1 MLLCFSGQDDDLSSP
16 RRGAIGKS
24 SKVVQP
30 SAASNVPL
38 VPLRSKTL
46 SRNYRNSFLVD
57 DFNTRHLSLGN
68 TLNSVKIPDQYKT
81 LPATSNQ
88 SAFDIYMNLPPK
100 SSFSD
105 SSSKTADEKDSDHVQ
120 LSVQHGNTNL
130 HTSLMPLSS
139 KPPEVVVSD
148 DSKEES
154 IQQSSEKRSRSTTPL
169 PPTPLYDVVSNG
181 LKESTVQKSSE
192 KLDRSLIPLPHTPLE
207 VAVSN
212 NSSIQQNSERR
223 SRSPSPLPPIP
234 SDTVVSNGLK
244 EESKRSSE
252 KLDRSLIP
260 LPHTPLEVAVSNNSS
275 IQQNSERCSRPPSPL
290 PPTPSDTIVSN
301 GLKEESKR
309 SSEKLDRSLIPLPH
323 TPLEIAVSNNSS
335 IQQNSERRSRSP
347 SPLPP
352 IPSDTIVSNGL
363 KGESKRSSEKLDRSL
378 IPLPHTPLEVAVSY
392 NSSIQQNSERRS
404 RPPSPLPPT
413 PSDTIVSNG
422 LKEEIVQKS
431 FKKLDR
437 SEMPLPLTPLE
448 VVVLNN
454 SGEVN
459 MQQSSEKCNRS
470 TMPLPPTPLDAVIF
484 SDLMES
490 SAPATLS
497 TGPEGGTTDEKNTR
511 GMNKSFTD
519 DAQMEEYSSSSDG
532 YERIN
537 FDELEKAPTPLPFT
551 ADGISTTTDNVTVTN
566 SLGENCTT
574 TVNKEFDRIMQ
585 ADGSQVNS
593 SLTDTSTLEV
603 VSAVNETSLCM
614 ADTRA
619 DNDNGTA
626 ACLDEDYVISDYE
639 FYSMHKQMQTP
650 LTDSTDQVSS
660 STPEYLELQ
669 GLNPALDDYVPMHKA
684 DSQDLKRPSQ
694 VHVYDYAC
702 HSYMYVEMCRYKLQ
716 QSGVPPRRV
725 KREGHTP
732 SVSIS
737 STSTGKNATY
747 VNMKRQHNVTL
758 LPPRSSGAD
767 NPNSLSEDH
776 SEPMMPPR
784 NALRIGYY
792 LSAPSAVPK

>member
-57 DFNTRHLSLGN
+57 DFNTRRLSLGN

-154 IQQSSEKRSRSTTPL
+154 IQQSSEKHSRSTAPLSPPSSDALDSNGLKEDSIEESSENQLMPLPPTPPEVAVSNGLKEKNTQQSSEKRSGSTTPL
-169 PPTPLYDVVSNG
+169 PPTPLDDVVSNG

-212 NSSIQQNSERR
+212 
-223 SRSPSPLPPIP
+223 
-234 SDTVVSNGLK
+234 
-244 EESKRSSE
+244 
-252 KLDRSLIP
+252 
-260 LPHTPLEVAVSNNSS
+260 
-275 IQQNSERCSRPPSPL
+275 
-290 PPTPSDTIVSN
+290 
-301 GLKEESKR
+301 
-309 SSEKLDRSLIPLPH
+309 
-323 TPLEIAVSNNSS
+323 
-335 IQQNSERRSRSP
+335 
-347 SPLPP
+347 
-352 IPSDTIVSNGL
+352 
-363 KGESKRSSEKLDRSL
+363 
-378 IPLPHTPLEVAVSY
+378 

-437 SEMPLPLTPLE
+437 SEMPLPPTPLE

-490 SAPATLS
+490 STPATLS

-532 YERIN
+532 YERIY
-537 FDELEKAPTPLPFT
+537 FDELEKAPTPLLFT
-551 ADGISTTTDNVTVTN
+551 TDGISTTTHNVTVTN

-747 VNMKRQHNVTL
+747 VNMKRLHNVTL